1 MSQSRLLS
9 SDELRGVLLPVGSR
23 LLLLPNSAVAEV
35 IGYEAPAAG
44 ASDPDWMLG
53 SIEWRGRPLPVI
65 SFELAMGREQ
75 TELESRRARIA
86 VLNTLSGNRS
96 LPYIG
101 VYTLGISRLARVTA
115 GNLSED
121 GEEKPES
128 PLILES
134 VKINEQS
141 AWIPD
146 MDKLEELILGSAA

>member
-1 MSQSRLLS
+1 MTQSRLLS

-35 IGYEAPAAG
+35 IGYQEPSAG
-44 ASDPDWMLG
+44 DSDPDWMLG

-65 SFELAMGREQ
+65 SFELAMGRPQ
-75 TELESRRARIA
+75 SELGSQRARIA

-115 GNLSED
+115 DNLSEES
-121 GEEKPES
+121 EEEQDS

-134 VKINEQS
+134 VRINEQQ

-146 MDKLEELILGSAA
+146 MDKLEELILGTSA